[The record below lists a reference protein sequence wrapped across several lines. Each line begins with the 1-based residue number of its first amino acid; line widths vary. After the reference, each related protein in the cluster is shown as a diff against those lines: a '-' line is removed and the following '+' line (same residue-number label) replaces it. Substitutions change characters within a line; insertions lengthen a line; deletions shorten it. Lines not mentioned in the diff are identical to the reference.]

1 MPTDTSSRCLWCGV
15 AAGRAWYR
23 TDVPCVV
30 ACERCPVVVTGDQ
43 APGLAERPGAVDPEE
58 ALALLLRDLRA
69 STNGL
74 TTAEAQRRL
83 LQHGPNQLRRH
94 QGTPWWVLLGAQL
107 THPLALLLWAAAA
120 LSFAVG
126 NGVIGIAIL

>member
-58 ALALLLRDLRA
+58 ADGEGERRGGPEQERKRMGQLSAQQD
-69 STNGL
+69 GL
-74 TTAEAQRRL
+74 TTDLVA
-83 LQHGPNQLRRH
+83 LQAGDDERQ
-94 QGTPWWVLLGAQL
+94 
-107 THPLALLLWAAAA
+107 
-120 LSFAVG
+120 
-126 NGVIGIAIL
+126 IGFDR